1 MCIRGWKHK
10 RFATYRIVTV
20 YDELLQ
26 ANTIHRCTCH
36 RQWRY
41 SIWAIPCSFAI
52 TVGILACS
60 FLPSLKCLNLA
71 GNLAWLRLRCMHMYN
86 LTGRHK
92 RCPVMSLLQGRK
104 YFFLPCLL
112 QQGLQTSCTKKDA
125 IASFHSTAKN
135 ILWINLC
142 KKLITYSNIRF
153 FQKHKN
159 MYGLSDSLFMFHSF
173 CFSYHRTQNVL
184 CT

>member
-1 MCIRGWKHK
+1 MTSCSKQIR
-10 RFATYRIVTV
+10 FTAAPVT
-20 YDELLQ
+20 DSGDIQFELFPL
-26 ANTIHRCTCH
+26 H
-36 RQWRY
+36 
-41 SIWAIPCSFAI
+41 SLLLLEPLL
-52 TVGILACS
+52 VL